1 MSHSKDVDL
10 VHQQIRLLSQPHT
23 YINDYTSLSRVVKP
37 DPSFKPLRFVA
48 IKPPAMEE
56 KTWEGED
63 WSTKDEVGLDLDS
76 LSLVDKVKRPRFR
89 LRRKRDSQRLGG
101 DSVAEVS
108 LKSITWEAYQRGGEK
123 NSRRRKAPSSTT
135 TSTAAPFYH
144 HNGSHFKSPQ
154 PPVLIEMER
163 GEEQQGQMKKRK
175 IEERKA
181 KGSL

>member
-1 MSHSKDVDL
+1 MSHSQTVDM

-23 YINDYTSLSRVVKP
+23 YINDYTSPSRVKP
-37 DPSFKPLRFVA
+37 DPSFKPLMFLA

-89 LRRKRDSQRLGG
+89 LRRKRDSQHLGG
-101 DSVAEVS
+101 NSVAEVS

-135 TSTAAPFYH
+135 TSAAAPFYH
-144 HNGSHFKSPQ
+144 HSGSHFKSPQ

-163 GEEQQGQMKKRK
+163 EEQGQMKKRK
-175 IEERKA
+175 IEERRVHRV
-181 KGSL
+181 SLN